1 MIGRDGKWRI
11 KPDYEGAYRLD
22 YPRPGLHADR
32 GSSPAGQSDAY
43 DSFYRLHHL
52 PSGKAS
58 PLLRG
63 KPQALEGGRQ
73 MGLLADG
80 GTMLF
85 DTRGGSVRLFQ
96 GKPENQR
103 QFGDWI
109 SLSYDDRKG
118 AIDARGNMKIA
129 AENGEFNPFFVQP
142 DGLARVNTPQGYR
155 LMDQNGAIVQARLG
169 DAMPLASMQRLVVED
184 RDGSRSV
191 MVDMQGREIAR
202 FNKTYSVDASTAS
215 EGVVVY
221 EGDNGRHGFVNAEGK
236 RVVGPYFNKLGPLR
250 GGLARARREQ
260 QRQAVRLHRP
270 HRPLRHRARVRL
282 GRRFREGRA
291 WRGVATS
298 SCTSTRAA
306 RPPPRSRWSAAPS
319 SSGTRSSA

>member
-22 YPRPGLHADR
+22 YLGQGYMLTEEAK
-32 GSSPAGQSDAY
+32 PAGQSDAY

-142 DGLARVNTPQGYR
+142 DGLARVNTR
-155 LMDQNGAIVQARLG
+155 RAIA
-169 DAMPLASMQRLVVED
+169 
-184 RDGSRSV
+184 
-191 MVDMQGREIAR
+191 
-202 FNKTYSVDASTAS
+202 
-215 EGVVVY
+215 
-221 EGDNGRHGFVNAEGK
+221 
-236 RVVGPYFNKLGPLR
+236 
-250 GGLARARREQ
+250 
-260 QRQAVRLHRP
+260 
-270 HRPLRHRARVRL
+270 
-282 GRRFREGRA
+282 
-291 WRGVATS
+291 
-298 SCTSTRAA
+298 
-306 RPPPRSRWSAAPS
+306 
-319 SSGTRSSA
+319 

>member
-22 YPRPGLHADR
+22 YLGQGYMLTEEAK
-32 GSSPAGQSDAY
+32 PAGQSDAY

-129 AENGEFNPFFVQP
+129 AENGVQS
-142 DGLARVNTPQGYR
+142 LLRAARWPGARQYPQGYR

-184 RDGSRSV
+184 RD
-191 MVDMQGREIAR
+191 
-202 FNKTYSVDASTAS
+202 
-215 EGVVVY
+215 
-221 EGDNGRHGFVNAEGK
+221 
-236 RVVGPYFNKLGPLR
+236 
-250 GGLARARREQ
+250 ARA
-260 QRQAVRLHRP
+260 A
-270 HRPLRHRARVRL
+270 
-282 GRRFREGRA
+282 
-291 WRGVATS
+291 
-298 SCTSTRAA
+298 
-306 RPPPRSRWSAAPS
+306 
-319 SSGTRSSA
+319 